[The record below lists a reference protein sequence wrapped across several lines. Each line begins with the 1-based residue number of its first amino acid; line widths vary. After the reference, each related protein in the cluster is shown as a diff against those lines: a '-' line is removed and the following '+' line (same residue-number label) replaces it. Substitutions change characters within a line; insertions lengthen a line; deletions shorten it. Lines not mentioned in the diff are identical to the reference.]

1 MHNKLLRINLSK
13 NAISKEEIPEKI
25 YQNYIGGTG
34 LIAYYL
40 YKELDSRID
49 PLSPKNKIIIAPGPA
64 QNTMIPITGRYA
76 VGTKSPLTG
85 HFLDSH
91 AGGFLGPEIRSA
103 GYDLIIIEGKAE
115 KPVYVSIKDENVE
128 IKDAKHLWGKFF
140 FETESTIRNE
150 EKELKMRV
158 IAIGPAGENLVAF
171 SCLTADIHHNT
182 GRGGLG
188 AVFGSK
194 NLKAIA
200 IKGSKKSTNGNQEKI
215 AEVRKDFLERSK
227 KAKDSGVGM
236 FKYGTSN
243 AVAYSNEMSQYPTR
257 NWQSG
262 VFEEYEKLS
271 GVVMDE
277 KFTAI
282 KHPCYNCP
290 IGCSSTL
297 DASGFDWTKQEEV
310 ARPEYETMAML
321 GGNCGISDHETI
333 IRANNMCNQLGLDT
347 ISTGSAIAMTMEA
360 VEKGHIKGPEFE
372 GVEFG
377 NGEKIFEIL
386 EMIAYRKGFGDILAK
401 GVAQAAK
408 HWGVENLA
416 IHVKKLPFAAWDPR
430 GLLGLGL
437 SYATAAVGASHL
449 RGWPNTSDI
458 PDKSALDVID
468 SLIEQQ
474 DYKTLS
480 DCLVICM
487 FAYSMES
494 GLRFEDRQSIIS
506 ALWDRE
512 VSRDEMMEI
521 AHRIWIIKRLF
532 NIEQHTDY
540 KPIDFDV
547 LPDRFMNEPL
557 PSGRAEGCKAFFTEE
572 DFQKSLQ
579 TLYEKRGLDRY
590 GVPTK
595 KVIKNL
601 GIE

>member
-1 MHNKLLRINLSK
+1 MQNKLLRINLSK
-13 NAISKEEIPEKI
+13 KEISKEEIPVKV
-25 YQNYIGGTG
+25 YQKYIGGTG
-34 LIAYYL
+34 FIAYYL
-40 YKELDSRID
+40 YKELEPEID

-64 QNTMIPITGRYA
+64 QNTRIPITGRYA
-76 VGTKSPLTG
+76 VGAKSPLTG

-91 AGGFLGPEIRSA
+91 AGGFLGPEIRAA
-103 GYDLIIIEGKAE
+103 GYDLIIIEGTAKN
-115 KPVYVSIKDENVE
+115 PVYISVKDEEVE
-128 IKDAKHLWGKFF
+128 IKNAKLLWGKLFY
-140 FETESTIRNE
+140 ETESMIRNE
-150 EKELKMRV
+150 ENESKMRV

-194 NLKAIA
+194 NLKAVA
-200 IKGSKKSTNGNQEKI
+200 IKGSKKSTNGDQEKI
-215 AEVRKDFLERSK
+215 EEIRKDFLDRSK
-227 KAKDSGVGM
+227 KAKDSGTGM

-262 VFEEYEKLS
+262 EFEEYEKLS
-271 GVVMDE
+271 GVILDE
-277 KFTAI
+277 KYTAI
-282 KHPCYNCP
+282 KRPCYNCP

-297 DASGFDWTKQEEV
+297 DASDFDWTEQEEV

-360 VEKGHIKGPEFE
+360 VEKGYIKGPEFK

-401 GVAQAAK
+401 GIAQAAK

-494 GLRFEDRQSIIS
+494 GLKFEDRQNILS
-506 ALWDRE
+506 ALWNRE
-512 VSRDEMMEI
+512 VSREEMMDI
-521 AHRIWIIKRLF
+521 AHRIWIVKRLF
-532 NIEQHTDY
+532 NVKQHDDY

-547 LPDRFMNEPL
+547 LPYRFMNEPL
-557 PSGRAEGCKAFFTEE
+557 PSGRAEGCKAFITEE
-572 DFQKSLQ
+572 DFKKSLQ
-579 TLYEKRGLDRY
+579 YFYSKRGLNQV
-590 GVPTK
+590 GIPK
-595 KVIKNL
+595 NEIIEKV
-601 GIE
+601 GI